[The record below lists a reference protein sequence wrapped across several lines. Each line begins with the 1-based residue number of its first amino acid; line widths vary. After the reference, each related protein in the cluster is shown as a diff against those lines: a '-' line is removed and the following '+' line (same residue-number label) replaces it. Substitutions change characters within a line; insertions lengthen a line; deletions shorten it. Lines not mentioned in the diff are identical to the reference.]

1 MKICTET
8 SGEEMDPRI
17 RRTREML
24 FRALGELLH
33 EKTFEAITMQDI
45 ADRSTINRGTI
56 YAHFKDKFALLEG
69 LVRNDFDKI
78 FTARM
83 EGASGGCKDG
93 VRQLILAV
101 CDYFSKLTSCSESS
115 DRPFEPVVEAT
126 VRSIIQD
133 FFLRELSRNEK
144 VKSCSEAELR
154 ATAGSYAICGTA
166 MQWSRKKSMTAE
178 EMADAVLP
186 LISAGLL
193 LG

>member
-1 MKICTET
+1 MAEDT
-8 SGEEMDPRI
+8 DPRV
-17 RRTREML
+17 RRTRDML

-69 LVRNDFDKI
+69 LVRNEFDGILK
-78 FTARM
+78 ARM
-83 EGASGGCKDG
+83 EGASGGCPGG

-101 CDYFSKLTSCSESS
+101 CDYVSKLTSCSESHQ
-115 DRPFEPVVEAT
+115 RPFEPIVEST
-126 VRSIIQD
+126 IRSIIQD
-133 FFLRELSRNEK
+133 FFLKELSRNAK

-154 ATAGSYAICGTA
+154 ATAGSWAICGTA
-166 MQWSRKKSMTAE
+166 MQWSRSRSMSAE

-186 LISAGLL
+186 LIATGLL
-193 LG
+193 LD

>member
-1 MKICTET
+1 MTAET
-8 SGEEMDPRI
+8 DNTREDMDPRI

-69 LVRNDFDKI
+69 LVREEFDRILK
-78 FTARM
+78 ARM
-83 EGASGGCKDG
+83 EGASGGCRGG

-101 CDYFSKLTSCSESS
+101 CDYVSKLTSCSRSHQ
-115 DRPFEPVVEAT
+115 PFEPVVEAT

-133 FFLRELSRNEK
+133 FFLKELSRNDQ
-144 VKSCSEAELR
+144 VKSCAEAELR
-154 ATAGSYAICGTA
+154 ATAGSWAICGTA
-166 MQWSRKKSMTAE
+166 MQWSRSRSMTAE

-186 LISAGLL
+186 LISTGLL